1 MPQENSFFSK
11 CKNQITKCVCPLENL
26 QGMNYIALTINVGS
40 SSENAK
46 NAGIAHFLEH
56 MQMNFFDKNEERYLC
71 SAYTD
76 FYSTTYYFDVKDIA
90 LECVI
95 DIIQN
100 ILKGKYLEMK
110 DIEEVRADILDEY
123 KAYEVKNRNSDFR
136 ILLNGTDYES
146 HLSIGNQKTICSI
159 SENEIKAFFK
169 KFYFLE
175 NMCIIWITSTQTLE
189 TIGDEWIANLKGE
202 HGKIEENILP
212 YTETDGYAIKNRQDN
227 GTSYY
232 LYRER
237 NSDSESINEDLLYVI
252 QEFLKANMGKVDVEK
267 IFLSAKQEFIKITI
281 EDILEWKDICREIEN
296 LAVTEIEK
304 RYWEFLKEEPIG
316 YNCNSLRE
324 YFINAFT
331 FKDML
336 SKEERN
342 VQKDIYDIKKLF
354 AKENIITNMRK

>member
-1 MPQENSFFSK
+1 
-11 CKNQITKCVCPLENL
+11 
-26 QGMNYIALTINVGS
+26 
-40 SSENAK
+40 
-46 NAGIAHFLEH
+46 
-56 MQMNFFDKNEERYLC
+56 
-71 SAYTD
+71 
-76 FYSTTYYFDVKDIA
+76 
-90 LECVI
+90 
-95 DIIQN
+95 
-100 ILKGKYLEMK
+100 MK

-237 NSDSESINEDLLYVI
+237 NSDSESINEDLTLC
-252 QEFLKANMGKVDVEK
+252 NTR
-267 IFLSAKQEFIKITI
+267 IFKS
-281 EDILEWKDICREIEN
+281 
-296 LAVTEIEK
+296 
-304 RYWEFLKEEPIG
+304 
-316 YNCNSLRE
+316 E
-324 YFINAFT
+324 YG
-331 FKDML
+331 
-336 SKEERN
+336 
-342 VQKDIYDIKKLF
+342 
-354 AKENIITNMRK
+354 

>member
-1 MPQENSFFSK
+1 MEL
-11 CKNQITKCVCPLENL
+11 QILREK
-26 QGMNYIALTINVGS
+26 
-40 SSENAK
+40 
-46 NAGIAHFLEH
+46 
-56 MQMNFFDKNEERYLC
+56 
-71 SAYTD
+71 
-76 FYSTTYYFDVKDIA
+76 
-90 LECVI
+90 
-95 DIIQN
+95 
-100 ILKGKYLEMK
+100 
-110 DIEEVRADILDEY
+110 
-123 KAYEVKNRNSDFR
+123 
-136 ILLNGTDYES
+136 
-146 HLSIGNQKTICSI
+146 
-159 SENEIKAFFK
+159 
-169 KFYFLE
+169 
-175 NMCIIWITSTQTLE
+175 
-189 TIGDEWIANLKGE
+189 

-324 YFINAFT
+324 YFIKCFY
-331 FKDML
+331 FWGYDCKRRKKH
-336 SKEERN
+336 SKR
-342 VQKDIYDIKKLF
+342 YL
-354 AKENIITNMRK
+354 